1 MWVRLSIFMTHLCCF
16 STLVQAYHENA
27 WSFFEIWITD
37 LTASYQEEIND
48 WQPIIC
54 TLKNAIANYS
64 IHFGEK
70 TGTRQRCKKEI
81 FDLNSC

>member
-54 TLKNAIANYS
+54 TLTNAIENYS
-64 IHFGEK
+64 IHFFG
-70 TGTRQRCKKEI
+70 KKQGQGNDMKKKFSI
-81 FDLNSC
+81 